1 MAAGAEALAL
11 HALHIGG
18 LGAVVGAV
26 LGLTGAGGGAIA
38 VPLLVLGAGLGVAQ
52 AGPMSLVAVAMAA
65 WLATGLGLHE
75 GVVRYRAA
83 LVIGG
88 AGMAM
93 APAGVWLAKRLPPG
107 PLMLGFAAFL
117 LFNAWR
123 MLRPPMAER
132 PAGSVACLRAP
143 GARRLT
149 WTPRCAAELAG
160 IGGVTGLL
168 SGLLGV
174 GGGFVIVPAL
184 ERRSNL
190 DVAAIQAT
198 SLMVIALVA
207 ASGLAAAA
215 WQGGLDAATAAPFA
229 AGAVLGMLGGRRL
242 GRRLPA
248 PALRRAF
255 AVTTL
260 GMAALMVARVAGWLG

>member
-1 MAAGAEALAL
+1 MPSGAQLAAL
-11 HALHIGG
+11 HGLHIGG

-38 VPLLVLGAGLGVAQ
+38 VPLLVLGAGLTVSQ

-65 WLATGLGLHE
+65 WLATALGLHE

-88 AGMAM
+88 AGMLL
-93 APAGVWLAKRLPPG
+93 APAGVWLAQRLPPT
-107 PLMLGFAAFL
+107 PLMLAFAAFL
-117 LFNAWR
+117 MLTARR
-123 MLRPPMAER
+123 MLRPASAAR
-132 PAGSVACLRAP
+132 PVDAAPCLRAP

-149 WTPRCAAELAG
+149 WTPRCAAVLAG
-160 IGGVTGLL
+160 IGSMAGLL

-215 WQGGLDAATAAPFA
+215 WQGGLDVGTAAPFA
-229 AGAVLGMLGGRRL
+229 AGAVAGMLGGRML

-248 PALRRAF
+248 AALRRAF
-255 AVTTL
+255 GVTTL
-260 GMAALMVARVAGWLG
+260 AMAALLIVRAAGWLG